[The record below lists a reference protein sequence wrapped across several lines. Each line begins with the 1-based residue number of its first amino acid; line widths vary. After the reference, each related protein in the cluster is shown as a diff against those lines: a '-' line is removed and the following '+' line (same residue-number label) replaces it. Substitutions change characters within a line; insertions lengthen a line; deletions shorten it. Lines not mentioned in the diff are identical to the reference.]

1 MEVKTHPAMQVL
13 YSSHQTTIPQLANFV
28 AVVAKEL
35 YAEASRL
42 GVLVSGPQYWIYHG
56 MDGNNDTVF
65 TLDIAI
71 PIQGKINSSKFSVKE
86 LPAYKSLSHTHAG
99 AWEQMPETYGA
110 ILGHIGQ
117 NKIAMN
123 DECRECYL
131 NVDFVNPE
139 NNRVEVQM
147 GIL

>member
-1 MEVKTHPAMQVL
+1 MEIKTHPSMTVL
-13 YSSHQTTIPQLANFV
+13 YSTHQTTIPQLEKFV

-35 YAEASRL
+35 YAEASKL
-42 GVLVSGPQYWIYHG
+42 GVLVSGPQYWMYHG

-65 TLDIAI
+65 TLEIAV
-71 PIQGKINSSKFSVKE
+71 PIQGNVQSTKFLVRE

-99 AWEQMPETYGA
+99 AWEQMPATYGA
-110 ILGHIGQ
+110 VLGHIGQ
-117 NKIAMN
+117 SKIAMT

-139 NNRVEVQM
+139 NNRVEIQM